1 MSVERGPSQ
10 QCCRGLAAAL
20 TILALTAAS
29 CTRRTPPTPPPAP
42 AHDRGSVMQ
51 FTATAYCKG
60 SVTATGTR
68 PTEGIVAADPALLPF
83 GTKVRLTGLDA
94 RYDGVYTVRDTG
106 GSIRGRRIDL
116 FIRDCREAVRF
127 GRRSTRVAV
136 VR

>member
-1 MSVERGPSQ
+1 
-10 QCCRGLAAAL
+10 
-20 TILALTAAS
+20 
-29 CTRRTPPTPPPAP
+29 
-42 AHDRGSVMQ
+42 MQ
-51 FTATAYCKG
+51 FTATAYCQG

-68 PTEGIVAADPALLPF
+68 PTEGIVAADPKLLPF

-106 GSIRGRRIDL
+106 GSIRGHRIDL

-127 GRRSTRVAV
+127 GRRPTTVAV